1 MIPDRQTPRM
11 KINRMLGG
19 VSSETKDG
27 EPNMWIRTAAKAN
40 TKITLSLMAI
50 TLVAMMLVAA
60 EAKAQSNPED
70 SSELATP
77 LEPLRPGIA
86 EAQLFA
92 QLDAHNELRKSALV
106 DYTVLR
112 TYQVVDLKGKVHAE
126 EVGRMEFHAPDQKR
140 FVTTS
145 ERGSGLVRR
154 MALNPLISSEIEAA
168 AGKEHHDSAISSEN
182 YSLDMLGEQQV
193 GPYHCFVALAIPK
206 RKDKYL
212 FEGKLWIDAND
223 YAVVRIEGHPAKKL
237 SFWIRQADFVRQY
250 QKIDGFWLPEKDQTF
265 VEVRLYGKK
274 VLTIDHQNYV
284 VNAVQNKDGS
294 TAAQEAR
301 MRVAGGV

>member
-1 MIPDRQTPRM
+1 
-11 KINRMLGG
+11 MLRK
-19 VSSETKDG
+19 T
-27 EPNMWIRTAAKAN
+27 TAPAN
-40 TKITLSLMAI
+40 TKLTLSLIVSA
-50 TLVAMMLVAA
+50 LVAMTLAA
-60 EAKAQSNPED
+60 VEAKAQSQRGD
-70 SSELATP
+70 SSELAAP
-77 LEPLRPGIA
+77 LESLRPGIT

-92 QLDAHNELRKSALV
+92 QLDAHNELRKSALL

-112 TYQVVDLKGKVHAE
+112 TYQVIDLKGKVHAE

-145 ERGSGLVRR
+145 ESGSGLIRR

-168 AGKEHHDSAISSEN
+168 AGKEHHDSAISPEN
-182 YSLDMLGEQQV
+182 YSLDLLGEQQV
-193 GPYHCFVALAIPK
+193 GPYHCFVAQAIPK

-237 SFWIRQADFVRQY
+237 SFWIQQADFVRQY

-265 VEVRLYGKK
+265 VQVRLYGKK
-274 VLTIDHQNYV
+274 VLIIDHENYV
-284 VNAVQNKDGS
+284 VNAIQNKDES
-294 TAAQEAR
+294 TSAQEAR
-301 MRVAGGV
+301 MRVAGGVN